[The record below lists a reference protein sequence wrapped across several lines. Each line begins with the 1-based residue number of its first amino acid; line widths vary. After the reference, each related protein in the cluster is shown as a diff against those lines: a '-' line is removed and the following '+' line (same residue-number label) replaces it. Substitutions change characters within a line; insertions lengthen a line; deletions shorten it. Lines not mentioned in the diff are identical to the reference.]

1 MEFKT
6 IQNRNGQLLISSLVL
21 TNEVMSVLKEFNQ
34 GNCYLVDQESLL
46 CAIED
51 FQEESDI
58 EKSQFNLC
66 IAILVNSKVYLIS
79 NEEEFRDQ
87 LTRLDIDLYKD
98 VKGCWKSSGLNDL
111 DLCFIANRAA

>member
-6 IQNRNGQLLISSLVL
+6 IQNRNGKLLINSLVL
-21 TNEVMSVLKEFNQ
+21 TDQIMSVLMEFNQ
-34 GNCYLVDQESLL
+34 ANSYLVNQDSLL

-51 FQEESDI
+51 AQEESDI
-58 EKSQFNLC
+58 EKNQFNLC

-87 LTRLDIDLYKD
+87 LTRLDIELYKD
-98 VKGCWKSSGLNDL
+98 IKGCWKSSGLNDL
-111 DLCFIANRAA
+111 DLCFISNKAA